1 MELHELLKEE
11 NVITFILLLIKFTII
26 LGLFPFYNFQSIP
39 ISVKAPFAFY
49 LSILFFP
56 ITPKYTLDIEFVTL
70 ASVVIAEVLSGF
82 IVALILKIVFDIIVY
97 VAELVSMI
105 MGLSAAA
112 MFDPLTQSQS
122 TVVGQIFSLAVL
134 MTFLSF
140 DGHHLILL
148 FANKWITT
156 LPFGSYLFND
166 EIFRFISKDVTNLFV
181 FGFSIAFPVIAI
193 GLFSD
198 IAFGMLMKTM
208 PQFNIF
214 VIGLPIKVGLGM
226 ITIIIVFASMLHVF
240 KNVFLQAYNSL
251 SMFFVN

>member
-1 MELHELLKEE
+1 MELHELLKDE

-26 LGLFPFYNFQSIP
+26 LGLFPFYNFQTIP
-39 ISVKAPFAFY
+39 ISIKAPFAFY
-49 LSILFFP
+49 LAVIFFP
-56 ITPKYTLDIEFVTL
+56 ITPKYDLEVEAITLIT
-70 ASVVIAEVLSGF
+70 VIFFEVLSGF
-82 IVALILKIVFDIIVY
+82 IMALVLKIVFDTIVY
-97 VAELVSMI
+97 VSELISMI

-134 MTFLSF
+134 MSFLTF

-148 FANKWITT
+148 LANEWSINI
-156 LPFGSYLFND
+156 PFGTYLFNSQV
-166 EIFRFISKDVTNLFV
+166 FSFISKDVTNLFIY
-181 FGFSIAFPVIAI
+181 GFSIAFPVIAV

-226 ITIIIVFASMLHVF
+226 ITIIAVFSSMLFVF
-240 KNVFLQAYNSL
+240 KEIFFEAYNSL
-251 SMFFVN
+251 SIFF

>member
-1 MELHELLKEE
+1 MELHELLKDE

-26 LGLFPFYNFQSIP
+26 LGLFPFYNFETITVSI
-39 ISVKAPFAFY
+39 KAPFALY
-49 LSILFFP
+49 LTVVFFP
-56 ITPKYTLDIEFVTL
+56 IVPKYNLDIEAITL
-70 ASVVIAEVLSGF
+70 MTVIFFEVLSGF
-82 IVALILKIVFDIIVY
+82 IMALVLRIVFDTIVY

-112 MFDPLTQSQS
+112 MYDPLTQSQS
-122 TVVGQIFSLAVL
+122 TVVGQILSLTVL

-148 FANKWITT
+148 LANEWAVKV
-156 LPFGSYLFND
+156 PFGTYLFNS
-166 EIFRFISKDVTNLFV
+166 EVFRFISTDVTNLFV
-181 FGFSIAFPVIAI
+181 YGFSIAFPVIAV
-193 GLFSD
+193 GLFAD

-226 ITIIIVFASMLHVF
+226 ITIIAVLSSMLFVF
-240 KNVFLQAYNSL
+240 KEVFFKAYNSL
-251 SMFFVN
+251 SVFF